1 MEDKD
6 TILIDASTLQHNY
19 LDLIDLQLIPT
30 WNGKSI
36 NQLIWHCKLIYNS
49 KDGATSSG
57 HLARM
62 PNPDRALA
70 EGDPLYTSWIDVFG
84 DDVSGN
90 RSKNWNKHY
99 NIYISHRN
107 LPRKL
112 LQQEFHTHFV
122 STSPDASI
130 PEQFHGIKNIIE

>member
-1 MEDKD
+1 MSFTDIGYHKTFSSAVEQ
-6 TILIDASTLQHNY
+6 TIE
-19 LDLIDLQLIPT
+19 
-30 WNGKSI
+30 
-36 NQLIWHCKLIYNS
+36 
-49 KDGATSSG
+49 SG
-57 HLARM
+57 HPGRM
-62 PNPDRALA
+62 PNPDRSLA